1 MPKISVIIPSYNAEK
16 TIKKC
21 IDSIINQNF
30 PDVEII
36 CVDDNSND
44 NTISI
49 LKEYQ
54 QKYNI
59 IIKNS
64 TGKGAGRSRNIGM
77 DCASGEYL
85 YFLDSDDFLAENAL
99 NTMYSNIVKND
110 ADILIFNYYQNNV
123 SNNVIKNIYVS
134 NNNISN
140 NLFNAKDIPNDI
152 LCDFKVLFGINYLK
166 HLLLRKIILDFKRFC
181 ELMIYILSDVQCFWL
196 KRFII

>member
-59 IIKNS
+59 IIIC
-64 TGKGAGRSRNIGM
+64 NI
-77 DCASGEYL
+77 
-85 YFLDSDDFLAENAL
+85 
-99 NTMYSNIVKND
+99 
-110 ADILIFNYYQNNV
+110 
-123 SNNVIKNIYVS
+123 
-134 NNNISN
+134 
-140 NLFNAKDIPNDI
+140 
-152 LCDFKVLFGINYLK
+152 
-166 HLLLRKIILDFKRFC
+166 
-181 ELMIYILSDVQCFWL
+181 
-196 KRFII
+196 